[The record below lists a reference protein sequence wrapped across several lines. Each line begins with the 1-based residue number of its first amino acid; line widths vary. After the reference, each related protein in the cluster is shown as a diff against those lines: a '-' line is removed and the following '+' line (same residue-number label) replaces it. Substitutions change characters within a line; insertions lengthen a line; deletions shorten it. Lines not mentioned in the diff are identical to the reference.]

1 MVNTVLAAI
10 FIVGF
15 CLMGGLCAVWYE
27 VRKVERIL
35 KELVASQEVGN
46 DLMGMGFIALHKELK
61 GVSNENRKES

>member
-27 VRKVERIL
+27 VKKVERVL

-46 DLMGMGFIALHKELK
+46 DLIGMGFIALHKELK
-61 GVSNENRKES
+61 NREDEE

>member
-27 VRKVERIL
+27 VKRVERIL

-46 DLMGMGFIALHKELK
+46 DLIGMGFIALHKELK
-61 GVSNENRKES
+61 KKEDEE

>member
-15 CLMGGLCAVWYE
+15 CLMGGLCVVWYE

-46 DLMGMGFIALHKELK
+46 DLIGMGFIALHKELK
-61 GVSNENRKES
+61 KNEDEE

>member
-27 VRKVERIL
+27 VRKVERVL
-35 KELVASQEVGN
+35 KELLASQVISN
-46 DLMGMGFIALHKELK
+46 DLMGRGFMALHKELK
-61 GVSNENRKES
+61 KKEDEE